1 MEVLNPDGTIAEF
14 VYPEGYYTVILVL
27 RGALD
32 PLSSRRLEAFCQALP
47 QFYQEDVRIFGVT
60 RDSLTDLK
68 NWISTIK
75 VNFPLVSDMNISE
88 DNLGIPQYLAVPLIE
103 GYPVPTTF
111 VMDKSGRV
119 RYSESTVPEVA
130 SVEEILRVL
139 RALKTVDRG
148 QGRRVTPADWIV
160 GDSHIRNTK
169 EGVA

>member
-1 MEVLNPDGTIAEF
+1 M
-14 VYPEGYYTVILVL
+14 
-27 RGALD
+27 
-32 PLSSRRLEAFCQALP
+32 
-47 QFYQEDVRIFGVT
+47 T

-68 NWISTIK
+68 NWISTIN

-111 VMDKSGRV
+111 VLDKSGRV

-148 QGRRVTPADWIV
+148 QGRRVTPADWIE
-160 GDSHIRNTK
+160 GESHIRNTK
-169 EGVA
+169 GGSR

>member
-1 MEVLNPDGTIAEF
+1 MILQNTYNELYKTTSGRPVEVLNPDGTTAEF

-32 PLSSRRLEAFCQALP
+32 PLSSRRLETFCQALP

-111 VMDKSGRV
+111 VLDKSGRV
-119 RYSESTVPEVA
+119 RYSKPTAQESRQSSQDSRLLTR
-130 SVEEILRVL
+130 I
-139 RALKTVDRG
+139 RG
-148 QGRRVTPADWIV
+148 G
-160 GDSHIRNTK
+160 
-169 EGVA
+169 E